1 MKRVILCTFLFV
13 FVGCASVPVHLT
25 QPAQVAFKKHEVQK
39 DLDLL
44 RDVAVDAN
52 AAHVLSDPMTRAIVE
67 WHESA
72 LKIIHDTSDW
82 QSSLTVSL
90 TELRKNVHDAT
101 LDPYFALALSVLK
114 GFAQ

>member
-1 MKRVILCTFLFV
+1 MKRLILTFALV
-13 FVGCASVPVHLT
+13 FYGCATVPVHLT

-72 LKIIHDTSDW
+72 LKIIHDTTDW
-82 QSSLTVSL
+82 QSSLMVSL

-101 LDPYFALALSVLK
+101 LDPYFDLALSVLK